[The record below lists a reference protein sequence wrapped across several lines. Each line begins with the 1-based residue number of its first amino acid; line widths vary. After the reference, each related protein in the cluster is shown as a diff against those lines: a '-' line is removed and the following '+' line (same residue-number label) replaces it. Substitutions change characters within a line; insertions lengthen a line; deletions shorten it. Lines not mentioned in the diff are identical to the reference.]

1 MVRVGIY
8 LISLGILILVL
19 GEITFPLNTT
29 IHVNNS
35 SMYVIPPW
43 YERAKVSVN
52 SGSFLIVYR
61 NYTYILLVK
70 GSITIKP
77 ASILYG
83 LGNASI
89 LLEGYKIFYNQSYIA
104 VGIFLIIVGVVVEI
118 LKLKRRGD
126 QQFF

>member
-1 MVRVGIY
+1 MMRVGIY
-8 LISLGILILVL
+8 LISLGIFILVL

-29 IHVNNS
+29 LNVNNS
-35 SMYVIPPW
+35 SMYIIPPW
-43 YERAKVSVN
+43 YEKAKVSVN
-52 SGSFLIVYR
+52 SGSFLIVYH

-83 LGNASI
+83 VGNASI

-104 VGIFLIIVGVVVEI
+104 VGIFLIIVGVGLEI
-118 LKLKRRGD
+118 IRFKRRKD
-126 QQFF
+126 HQF